1 LTQTSIKKWLLLIL
15 TSSLVIVI
23 DQISKAW
30 IVANFE
36 VGSGFAIL
44 EPFLY
49 ITRSTNTGVAFGLGE
64 GGNQFFLVLVLL
76 LVAGLFWMY
85 QQSKANAI
93 LQHIALALII
103 GGALGN
109 LIDRI
114 QHGYVVDFVHI
125 VLPGIVSNV
134 SNFADHAIV
143 IGVPLMLLD
152 GILQERKESAEKP
165 KIEELEEVSEN
176 PISEISENL
185 N

>member
-1 LTQTSIKKWLLLIL
+1 LTQTSIKKWLLLLL
-15 TSSLVIVI
+15 TSGLVIVI
-23 DQISKAW
+23 DQISKVW
-30 IVANFE
+30 IVSSFE
-36 VGSGFAIL
+36 VGAGFPLLA
-44 EPFLY
+44 PVLY

-64 GGNQFFLVLVLL
+64 GGNQFFLVLVLVL
-76 LVAGLFWMY
+76 IAGLFWMY
-85 QQSKANAI
+85 YQSKANAF

-114 QHGYVVDFVHI
+114 QHGYVVDFFHI

-152 GILQERKESAEKP
+152 GILDERREAIAKP
-165 KIEELEEVSEN
+165 KVEEQEEISEVSE
-176 PISEISENL
+176 SL